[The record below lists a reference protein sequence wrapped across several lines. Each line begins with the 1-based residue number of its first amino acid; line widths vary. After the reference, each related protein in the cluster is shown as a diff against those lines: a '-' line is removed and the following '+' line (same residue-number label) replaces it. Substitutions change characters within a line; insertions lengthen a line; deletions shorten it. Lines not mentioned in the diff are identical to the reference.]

1 MPGPS
6 KLLRAL
12 VTRPKEDSE
21 GVARAL
27 AQRGLDVMIEP
38 LLDIAPVEGAVVD
51 TAGAQG
57 ILVTSANGI
66 RALARLYPGR
76 DLAVWAVGDSSARA
90 AREMGFAQ
98 VESAGGDVDT
108 LAELVASR
116 VDPRAGAL
124 LHAAGTVVAG
134 DLSGR
139 LSALG
144 YEVRRQVLYQAVTA
158 TGLSP
163 MLQDTLKAG
172 GLDLALFFSPRT
184 ARTFATLAVQAGLQ
198 GCLATIAAYGL
209 SANVSAELASLPW
222 RVLRQAAEPTQ
233 AALLAAIDDDL
244 NRGFS
249 P

>member
-1 MPGPS
+1 M
-6 KLLRAL
+6 RAL

-27 AQRGLDVMIEP
+27 AQRDLEVMIEP
-38 LLDIAPVEGAVVD
+38 LLDIAPVEGARLD
-51 TAGAQG
+51 LDGAQG

-90 AREMGFAQ
+90 AREMGFEQ
-98 VESAGGDVDT
+98 VDSAGGDVDT

-116 VDPRAGAL
+116 VDPKAGAL

-158 TGLSP
+158 TRLSP
-163 MLQDTLKAG
+163 ALLEALTTG
-172 GLDLALFFSPRT
+172 SLDLALFFSPRT
-184 ARTFATLAVQAGLQ
+184 ARTFATLAIAAGVQGS
-198 GCLATIAAYGL
+198 LAAIAAYGL
-209 SANVSAELASLPW
+209 SANVSAELAQLPW
-222 RVLRQAAEPTQ
+222 RALRQASEPTQ
-233 AALLAAIDDDL
+233 ASLLAAIDDDL

>member
-1 MPGPS
+1 M
-6 KLLRAL
+6 RAL

-27 AQRGLDVMIEP
+27 AQRGLEVMIEP
-38 LLDIAPVEGAVVD
+38 LLDIAPVEGARLD
-51 TAGAQG
+51 LDGAQG

-90 AREMGFAQ
+90 AREMGFEQ
-98 VESAGGDVDT
+98 VDSAGGDVDT

-116 VDPRAGAL
+116 VDPKAGAL

-158 TGLSP
+158 TRLSP
-163 MLQDTLKAG
+163 ALLEALTTG
-172 GLDLALFFSPRT
+172 SLDLALFFSPRT
-184 ARTFATLAVQAGLQ
+184 ARTFATLAIAAGVQGS
-198 GCLATIAAYGL
+198 LAAIAAYGL
-209 SANVSAELASLPW
+209 SANVSAELAQLPW
-222 RVLRQAAEPTQ
+222 RALRQASEPTQ
-233 AALLAAIDDDL
+233 ASLLAAIDDDL

>member
-1 MPGPS
+1 MTRSSPP
-6 KLLRAL
+6 LRAL

-27 AQRGLDVMIEP
+27 AERGLEVMIEP
-38 LLDIAPVEGAVVD
+38 LLDIAPVEGAVIEPSD
-51 TAGAQG
+51 AQG

-66 RALARLYPGR
+66 RALARLSSRR
-76 DLAVWAVGDSSARA
+76 DLPVWAVGDSSARV
-90 AREMGFAQ
+90 AREMGFTQ
-98 VESAGGDVDT
+98 VESADGDVDS
-108 LAELVASR
+108 LADLVASR
-116 VDPRAGAL
+116 ADPRNGAL

-144 YEVRRQVLYQAVTA
+144 FDIRRQVLYQAVTA
-158 TGLSP
+158 TSLSAGLCDA
-163 MLQDTLKAG
+163 LRQGA
-172 GLDLALFFSPRT
+172 LDLALFFSPRT
-184 ARTFATLAVQAGLQ
+184 ARTFATLAKAAGVQGSL
-198 GCLATIAAYGL
+198 GTIAAYGL
-209 SANVSAELASLPW
+209 SANVSTELAPLPW

>member
-1 MPGPS
+1 M
-6 KLLRAL
+6 RAL

-27 AQRGLDVMIEP
+27 AQRGLDVMVEP

-51 TAGAQG
+51 TTGAQG

-90 AREMGFAQ
+90 ARDMGFAQ

-108 LAELVASR
+108 LADLVAAR
-116 VDPRAGAL
+116 VDPAAGVL

-134 DLSGR
+134 DLSEM
-139 LSALG
+139 LSAKG
-144 YEVRRQVLYQAVTA
+144 FTVRRQVLYQAVTA
-158 TGLSP
+158 TRLSP
-163 MLQDTLKAG
+163 TLRDALEADR
-172 GLDLALFFSPRT
+172 LDLALFFSPRT
-184 ARTFATLAVQAGLQ
+184 ARTFATLAIEAGVQGT
-198 GCLATIAAYGL
+198 LAPIAAYGL
-209 SANVSAELASLPW
+209 SANVSAELAPLPW

>member
-1 MPGPS
+1 M
-6 KLLRAL
+6 RAL

-27 AQRGLDVMIEP
+27 AQRGLEVMIEP
-38 LLDIAPVEGAVVD
+38 LLDIAPVAD
-51 TAGAQG
+51 AQLHLDGAQG

-90 AREMGFAQ
+90 AREMGFDR

-116 VDPRAGAL
+116 VDPKAGAL

-158 TGLSP
+158 TRLSP
-163 MLQDTLKAG
+163 ALLEALTTG
-172 GLDLALFFSPRT
+172 SLDLALFFSPRT
-184 ARTFATLAVQAGLQ
+184 ARTFATLAAQAGVQ
-198 GCLATIAAYGL
+198 GSLAAIAAYGL
-209 SANVSAELASLPW
+209 SANVSAELAQLPW
-222 RVLRQAAEPTQ
+222 RVLRQASEPTQ